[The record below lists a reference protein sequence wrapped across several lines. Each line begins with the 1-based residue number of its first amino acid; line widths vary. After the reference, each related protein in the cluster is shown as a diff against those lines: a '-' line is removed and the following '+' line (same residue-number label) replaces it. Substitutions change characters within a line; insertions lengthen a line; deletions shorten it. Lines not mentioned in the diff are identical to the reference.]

1 MPDPK
6 TRSLKP
12 SVLTADRQSF
22 AALKNITGYAPANP
36 AYSVASVQDA
46 LTDLDRKLEAAA
58 QAEATAKAARDEAV
72 ASSWNFH
79 NKVVGVKDSVSAQY
93 GKDSNEVQS
102 VGRKKTTEYKKPAR
116 SASKDSPQ
124 KP

>member
-12 SVLTADRQSF
+12 SLLIADRQSF

-36 AYSVASVQDA
+36 AYSLASVQDA
-46 LTDLDRKLEAAA
+46 LTDLDRKLEAAT
-58 QAEATAKAARDEAV
+58 QAEAAAKTARDEAV
-72 ASSWNFH
+72 ASAWTFH
-79 NKVVGVKDSVSAQY
+79 NKIVGVKDSVSAQY
-93 GKDSNEVQS
+93 GKDSNELQA
-102 VGRKKTTEYKKPAR
+102 VGRKKTTEYKKPTR
-116 SASKDSPQ
+116 KASKGSSP